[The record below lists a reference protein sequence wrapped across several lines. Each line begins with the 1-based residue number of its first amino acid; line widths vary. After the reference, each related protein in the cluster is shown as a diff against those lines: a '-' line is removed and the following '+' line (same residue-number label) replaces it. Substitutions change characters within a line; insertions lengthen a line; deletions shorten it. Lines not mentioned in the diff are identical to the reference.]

1 MRWLLVCSILTTCLM
16 REWKAPAENRSDGRI
31 WEKASL
37 QNVRFYW
44 IYYQKVPYWTFF
56 EHRNEMAVVPNC
68 CNLVQAQ
75 QLVISVNL
83 CKLCVCVC
91 AVNIL
96 ILSLFR
102 KSKEIQM
109 SEIQNLT
116 RMSFPQVLG
125 SSYKVLEVH
134 YVRQPWPHTS
144 GSSMMIFMWLHKIKT
159 LPIIIF
165 YRVKS

>member
-1 MRWLLVCSILTTCLM
+1 MGSIYHNTSIFLTMRWLLVCSILTTCLM
-16 REWKAPAENRSDGRI
+16 REWKAPTENRSDGRI

-91 AVNIL
+91 L
-96 ILSLFR
+96 C
-102 KSKEIQM
+102 SKHSHFEFIQKIQRNSDVRN
-109 SEIQNLT
+109 SEFDKNEFPTGVRFKLQSTRSPLCQTTLT
-116 RMSFPQVLG
+116 PHLRFLNDDF
-125 SSYKVLEVH
+125 
-134 YVRQPWPHTS
+134 YVAS
-144 GSSMMIFMWLHKIKT
+144 
-159 LPIIIF
+159 
-165 YRVKS
+165 